1 MEGLTCSESSEVT
14 EAMILCILETRE
26 PVSSSPHLP
35 TEEVGRECL
44 WMLAPEIMG
53 WGEGGWLKAEG
64 LRSTLGRET
73 EKKEKPQQGGCYR
86 AGDKTGNWEAGR
98 RVRVTYLW

>member
-1 MEGLTCSESSEVT
+1 MRLQTG
-14 EAMILCILETRE
+14 MGGF
-26 PVSSSPHLP
+26 PDQSSPWGSRQRVPLDVS
-35 TEEVGRECL
+35 TQ
-44 WMLAPEIMG
+44 IMG

-98 RVRVTYLW
+98 RVRVTYLCNSILMIPCLP

>member
-1 MEGLTCSESSEVT
+1 MVGYRAGDETADWNGRISR
-14 EAMILCILETRE
+14 LEQ
-26 PVSSSPHLP
+26 PVGFQAASA
-35 TEEVGRECL
+35 TGC
-44 WMLAPEIMG
+44 LAPEIMG

-64 LRSTLGRET
+64 LRSTLGREI

-86 AGDKTGNWEAGR
+86 AGDNTGNWEAGR